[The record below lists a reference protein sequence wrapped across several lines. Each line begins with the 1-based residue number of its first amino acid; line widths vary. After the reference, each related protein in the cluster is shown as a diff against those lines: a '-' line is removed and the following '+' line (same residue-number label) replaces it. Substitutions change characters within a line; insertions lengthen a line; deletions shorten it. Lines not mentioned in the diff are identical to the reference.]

1 MTIKNGNNS
10 KEKKSFGVPT
20 ILLILGVIGL
30 IILLFLSIRLGAT
43 ELNYRTIWQ
52 AMIHTDGE
60 NADHIII
67 MSLRF
72 PRAIAAVLI
81 GAALAVS
88 GAIMQGMTRNPLG
101 EPSILGVTAGAAFFV
116 VLSLAFIPNGSLWTT
131 MGASFIGAG
140 AGVALVFTLT
150 TISKGG
156 MTPVK
161 LALAGSAITAFL
173 TSLTTAIGMKFD
185 VSRDLSFWYAGGL
198 STMQDEQLKYLVP
211 VVLIGLVLAILLSRS
226 ISVMSLGQDVSKGL
240 GQNTLVVQI
249 VGTVTVLLLTGA
261 AVSVAGSIGFIGLV
275 IPHIIRFL
283 VGVDYRWIIPLSAVF
298 GGMLLLLADIVART
312 INSPFETP
320 VGAVTAMIGVPF
332 FLYLARRE
340 GRGF

>member
-1 MTIKNGNNS
+1 MARKQLKNYI
-10 KEKKSFGVPT
+10 ERKSVALPSF
-20 ILLILGVIGL
+20 LLVAG
-30 IILLFLSIRLGAT
+30 IILLAVLLVLSIRLGAADI
-43 ELNYRTIWQ
+43 NFKMIWD
-52 AMIHTDGE
+52 AIIHTDEE
-60 NADHIII
+60 NPNHIII

-72 PRAIAAVLI
+72 PRAVAAVLI

-131 MGASFIGAG
+131 MFASFIGAG
-140 AGVALVFTLT
+140 LGVALVFTLT
-150 TISKGG
+150 TLSKGG

-173 TSLTTAIGMKFD
+173 TALTTAIGMKFD

-211 VVLIGLVLAILLSRS
+211 VVIIGLIIAILLSRS
-226 ISVMSLGQDVSKGL
+226 ISVMSLGHEIAKGL
-240 GQNTLVVQI
+240 GQNTLLVQI
-249 VGTVTVLLLTGA
+249 MGTVTVLLLTGA

-275 IPHIIRFL
+275 IPHIIRFI

-298 GGMLLLLADIVART
+298 GGILLLLSDIIARI

>member
-1 MTIKNGNNS
+1 MKNKQMNYI
-10 KEKKSFGVPT
+10 EKKKIALPT
-20 ILLILGVIGL
+20 LLLIIGLIAL
-30 IILLFLSIRLGAT
+30 IILLFFSIRLGAAN
-43 ELNYRTIWQ
+43 LNFSIIWD
-52 AMIHTDGE
+52 AIIHNDEE
-60 NADHIII
+60 NPNHIII

-72 PRAIAAVLI
+72 PRAVAAILI

-116 VLSLAFIPNGSLWTT
+116 VLSMAFIPDGSLWTT
-131 MGASFIGAG
+131 MIASFIGAG

-173 TSLTTAIGMKFD
+173 TALTTAIGMKFD

-198 STMQDEQLKYLVP
+198 STMQDVQLKYLVP
-211 VVLIGLVLAILLSRS
+211 VIIVGLVLAILLSRS
-226 ISVMSLGQDVSKGL
+226 ISVMSLGQDVAKGL
-240 GQNTLVVQI
+240 GQNIVVVQI
-249 VGTVTVLLLTGA
+249 IGTIAVLLLTGA

-298 GGMLLLLADIVART
+298 GGIILLLADIVARV

-320 VGAVTAMIGVPF
+320 VGAVTAIVGVPF

>member
-1 MTIKNGNNS
+1 MKSKIKHYIES
-10 KEKKSFGVPT
+10 KK
-20 ILLILGVIGL
+20 IGL
-30 IILLFLSIRLGAT
+30 PSTLLVGGLLALFVLLFFSIRLGAAD
-43 ELNYRTIWQ
+43 LSFSVIWD
-52 AMIHTDGE
+52 AIIHTDEE
-60 NADHIII
+60 NPNHIII

-72 PRAIAAVLI
+72 PRAIAAILI

-116 VLSLAFIPNGSLWTT
+116 VLSLAFIPDGSLWTT

-173 TSLTTAIGMKFD
+173 TALTTAIGMKFD

-211 VVLIGLVLAILLSRS
+211 VVLIGLVMAILLSRS
-226 ISVMSLGQDVSKGL
+226 ISVMSLGQDIAKGL
-240 GQNTLVVQI
+240 GQNTLTIQI
-249 VGTVTVLLLTGA
+249 LGTITVLLLTGA

-298 GGMLLLLADIVART
+298 GGIILVLADMLARI

-320 VGAVTAMIGVPF
+320 VGAVTAIVGVPF

>member
-1 MTIKNGNNS
+1 MKPKIANYI
-10 KEKKSFGVPT
+10 EKRKLGLPSA
-20 ILLILGVIGL
+20 LLIGGLIAL
-30 IILLFLSIRLGAT
+30 IILLFFSIRLGAAD
-43 ELNYRTIWQ
+43 LSFSVIWD
-52 AMIHTDGE
+52 AIIHNDEE
-60 NADHIII
+60 NPNHIII

-72 PRAIAAVLI
+72 PRAIAAILI

-116 VLSLAFIPNGSLWTT
+116 VLSLAFIPDGSLWTT

-140 AGVALVFTLT
+140 AGVALVFMLT

-173 TSLTTAIGMKFD
+173 TALTTAIGMKFD

-211 VVLIGLVLAILLSRS
+211 VVIIGLILAILLSRS
-226 ISVMSLGQDVSKGL
+226 ISVMSLGQEIAKGL
-240 GQNTLVVQI
+240 GQNTLIIQI
-249 VGTVTVLLLTGA
+249 LGTITVLLLTGA

-275 IPHIIRFL
+275 IPHIIRFI

-298 GGMLLLLADIVART
+298 GGIILVLADIVARV

-320 VGAVTAMIGVPF
+320 VGAVTAIVGVPF